1 MIAHSNKSQ
10 LVICSLALFLAAST
24 LEAQIDKGS
33 ISGTVADSSGAVVA
47 GATVTV
53 TNVDTNQAVT
63 LTTGSD
69 GSYTA
74 RLLQQG
80 NYNVEAVANGFRA
93 TLQTGIQLNVN
104 QVARVDF
111 RLEVGTT
118 SQVLEVNATPPLIA
132 TETSSLGTVETQQRI
147 VDLPLNGRL
156 FTQLAWLGPGTTPGS
171 SSGIGLSGSTDDN
184 RPGIQLAVNGL
195 WAFDNNFLLDGV
207 DNNGIGDGTIAVNPS
222 PDAIGEFRVEENSM
236 KAEFGRGGAAVN
248 AALKSGT
255 NQIHGGAFEYLR
267 NEDLDARN
275 YFDPASNGPK
285 APLKRNQYG
294 VFVGG
299 PIIKNRTFI
308 FGDWQG
314 SRLRE
319 AGVDISTVPTVGE
332 RSGDFTDQNGGAGVD
347 LFDPY
352 TTSGANGAR
361 QLLNPTNPSVI
372 PANRID
378 MIGQNLVNLF
388 PVPNRPG
395 YTTATS
401 SNFIL
406 FPVATLSGDQF
417 DIRVDHKVRDHDQVF
432 GHASLED
439 HPQYA
444 PVPLPGLAGGCCG
457 GNMDLREQNYAVGYT
472 HTFSGSLLNDLRFS
486 FIRYAV
492 TSTPVNYG
500 QNVSDQVGIPNANR
514 GNLETSGLANIG
526 INGYNNLG
534 NSNWIPELSADNTYQ
549 LADSVSWIRASTRS
563 SSEPISG
570 ATSVTSI
577 NRRRLSAS
585 FLSPLTSPRT

>member
-1 MIAHSNKSQ
+1 MTAYSNT
-10 LVICSLALFLAAST
+10 LRLLTCSLALFLAAGT
-24 LEAQIDKGS
+24 MEAQIDRGT
-33 ISGTVADSSGAVVA
+33 ISGTVTDPSGAVVA

-53 TNVDTNQAVT
+53 TNVGTNQILS
-63 LTTGSD
+63 LTTDSD

-156 FTQLAWLGPGTTPGS
+156 FTQLAWLGPGASPGS
-171 SSGIGLSGSTDDN
+171 SYGIGLSGSTDDN

-255 NQIHGGAFEYLR
+255 NQVHGGAFEYLR

-275 YFDPASNGPK
+275 YFDTPSNGPK

-294 VFVGG
+294 VFIGG
-299 PIIKNRTFI
+299 PIVKNRTFI

-314 SRLRE
+314 SRQRE
-319 AGVDISTVPTVGE
+319 AGVDIATVPTVPE
-332 RSGDFTDQNGGAGVD
+332 RTGNFSDQNQGAGVD

-352 TTSGANGAR
+352 TTSGPNGAR
-361 QLLNPTNPSVI
+361 QLLNPANPSVI
-372 PANRID
+372 PSNRID
-378 MIGQNLVNLF
+378 AIGQKVVDLF
-388 PVPNRPG
+388 PNPNRPG
-395 YTTATS
+395 QTTATT

-406 FPVATLSGDQF
+406 FPVATFSGDQF
-417 DIRVDHKVRDHDQVF
+417 DIRVDHKITDRDQLF

-439 HPQYA
+439 HPQYGPPCA
-444 PVPLPGLAGGCCG
+444 
-457 GNMDLREQNYAVGYT
+457 
-472 HTFSGSLLNDLRFS
+472 SRFS
-486 FIRYAV
+486 
-492 TSTPVNYG
+492 
-500 QNVSDQVGIPNANR
+500 
-514 GNLETSGLANIG
+514 
-526 INGYNNLG
+526 
-534 NSNWIPELSADNTYQ
+534 
-549 LADSVSWIRASTRS
+549 
-563 SSEPISG
+563 
-570 ATSVTSI
+570 
-577 NRRRLSAS
+577 RRRWRQLRSARAES
-585 FLSPLTSPRT
+585 CHRL